1 MPGWYRIST
10 AVRHVHVHRPTVG
23 AYSGSAMKSA
33 EAITDLLAYLENSPS
48 PYHAVASS
56 ASRLL
61 SAGFRELDTRSSW
74 SPSDVAGP
82 RFVVRG
88 GTLLAWD
95 ASPDADPISAGF
107 HIIGAHTDSPNLRI
121 KPTPEVSSAGY
132 RQIAVE
138 VYGGVLSNSWLDR
151 DLGLSGRLVLRN
163 GSTQLVSIERP
174 IARIAQ
180 LAIHLDRDVNERGL
194 VLDKQL
200 HLVPIVGL
208 GKMSEGDLRAFAAK
222 AAGVKAKDV
231 VSYDLMLHDLT
242 KPSLLGLDNEFLVS
256 ARIDNLFSSWA
267 ATEAL
272 AQRGT
277 AASARKTASSPRKT
291 PKSGAVPMIALFD
304 HEEVGSASTS
314 GAAGPILEQVIER
327 IIASFDPS
335 TDARARSL
343 AASSCISADMA
354 HGVHPNYADRHEPG
368 HRPLPNGG
376 PVVKFNANQ
385 RYATD
390 ALTAAIFAEAC
401 TTAGVPLQTFV
412 SRNSQPCGSTI
423 GPVTATRLGI
433 DTVDVGCAML
443 SMHSARELCGA
454 DDADLFLRALRV
466 YLA

>member
-1 MPGWYRIST
+1 
-10 AVRHVHVHRPTVG
+10 
-23 AYSGSAMKSA
+23 
-33 EAITDLLAYLENSPS
+33 
-48 PYHAVASS
+48 
-56 ASRLL
+56 
-61 SAGFRELDTRSSW
+61 
-74 SPSDVAGP
+74 
-82 RFVVRG
+82 
-88 GTLLAWD
+88 
-95 ASPDADPISAGF
+95 
-107 HIIGAHTDSPNLRI
+107 
-121 KPTPEVSSAGY
+121 
-132 RQIAVE
+132 
-138 VYGGVLSNSWLDR
+138 
-151 DLGLSGRLVLRN
+151 
-163 GSTQLVSIERP
+163 
-174 IARIAQ
+174 
-180 LAIHLDRDVNERGL
+180 
-194 VLDKQL
+194 
-200 HLVPIVGL
+200 
-208 GKMSEGDLRAFAAK
+208 
-222 AAGVKAKDV
+222 
-231 VSYDLMLHDLT
+231 
-242 KPSLLGLDNEFLVS
+242 
-256 ARIDNLFSSWA
+256 
-267 ATEAL
+267 
-272 AQRGT
+272 
-277 AASARKTASSPRKT
+277 
-291 PKSGAVPMIALFD
+291 MIALFD

-454 DDADLFLRALRV
+454 DDADLFLRALRA